1 MRIMSRL
8 PVALAVLGVLAGLG
22 GAARAAGERDWILWN
37 TTDGPAIGRW
47 ETRWFHLGERGP
59 EILAKRA
66 EPMASDGTRVWSLV
80 TQRQA
85 VPLRSCECDAG
96 LEAPGCHETGTS
108 TAWSLV
114 AVDLIDGSE
123 TVVIPPE
130 SGFIG
135 ADPAESLVLVGSAGA
150 HVFASRTRG
159 ATGCGSDTKP
169 LREFTTFDLARRARD
184 RRFAADRLP
193 IALVSDAA
201 AALANRF
208 TACETGFQKSSDEV
222 RRDMGLDGWSL
233 RVQAKA
239 ALRPPEGV
247 RDGGHLR
254 IRWTFSAEAE
264 YLACREARLAVDLE
278 SGTMAEAGSLGLASP
293 PPDVIDTALATG
305 QEEGTIVGFAALAVP
320 DRADRDKL
328 IARFK
333 SAPSHVSVQASEAAI
348 KRLTAELRAADGRER
363 SRGGDQAGAIQAF
376 GEALAFDPELAS
388 AWAGRGR
395 AKLLAGDLAGAKA
408 DLEKA
413 FLFIRDTDTQA
424 AVWYDLGQVAERMGD
439 RKQAREAYRSAA
451 AIRPCSLIDDALGR
465 LP

>member
-8 PVALAVLGVLAGLG
+8 SVALFALGVFVAPG
-22 GAARAAGERDWILWN
+22 GAARAGGERDWILWN
-37 TTDGPAIGRW
+37 TTDGPTIGRW

-80 TQRQA
+80 IERQT
-85 VPLRSCECDAG
+85 VPLRTCECDAG
-96 LEAPGCHETGTS
+96 PEAPGCRESGTS
-108 TAWSLV
+108 TAWSLL
-114 AVDLIDGSE
+114 AVDLSDGSAI
-123 TVVIPPE
+123 VVIAPE
-130 SGFIG
+130 REFIG
-135 ADPAESLVLVGSAGA
+135 ADPGESLVLLGSAGS

-159 ATGCGSDTKP
+159 ATGCGPDTKP

-184 RRFAADRLP
+184 RRFVADRLP
-193 IALVSDAA
+193 IALVTEAA
-201 AALANRF
+201 TALANRF
-208 TACETGFQKSSDEV
+208 TACETGFQKSTDEV

-239 ALRPPEGV
+239 AQRPPEGAG
-247 RDGGHLR
+247 DSGHLR
-254 IRWTFSAEAE
+254 IRWTFAAEAE

-278 SGTMAEAGSLGLASP
+278 SGTMAEAGSLGLASS

-305 QEEGTIVGFAALAVP
+305 QDEGTIVGFAALGASG
-320 DRADRDKL
+320 ADRDAL
-328 IARFK
+328 LARFRG
-333 SAPSHVSVQASEAAI
+333 APSHAPVAASDAAD
-348 KRLTAELRAADGRER
+348 KRIAAEQRAAQGRER
-363 SRGGDQAGAIQAF
+363 SRAGDQVGALQAF
-376 GEALAFDPELAS
+376 GEALASDPELAG

-413 FLFIRDTDTQA
+413 FLFVRDTDTQA
-424 AVWYDLGQVAERMGD
+424 AVWYDLGQVAERAGD
-439 RKQAREAYRSAA
+439 RKQAREAYGSAA
-451 AIRPCSLIDDALGR
+451 AIRPSSLIDDALAR